1 MKIYKPSEVA
11 KLLGITTMTL
21 HRWNV
26 SGKLVAKRYPSG
38 HKFYTQEQLDKLL
51 NGGK

>member
-11 KLLGITTMTL
+11 KILGVSIITL
-21 HRWNV
+21 HRWNI
-26 SGKLVAKRYPSG
+26 SGKLVANRYPSG
-38 HKFYTQEQLDKLL
+38 HKFYTQEQIDKLL